1 MNTTVIVASLASA
14 TALAASSSLTPAM
27 PESADPIFALIERH
41 RAAFAD
47 DVAFTEHQDA
57 RGNEVGGIQ
66 LALAE
71 TRPATLAG
79 VIAIIQYEREH
90 RTNFPGC
97 HLFPSD
103 DEAGEALDPR
113 AKLGNWLATIDRSI
127 AEIARVNPSLAVPE
141 LAAPAVATPT
151 ILEDTPAGALVRFEM
166 TLATLRDRYICDGW
180 SLDEKAAEQVLQYFR
195 ERAAAGTWAI
205 DEDSPEEMAKE
216 QTARDFLQE
225 HGQSLDWV
233 ICGDLHVQICRGA
246 AGSARATRSDA
257 ELERLVDECMA
268 AEGEWLQLGEEA
280 DRLCGVKQ
288 KTKKTPRSYRAA
300 CNARDV
306 ADERVSNL
314 IEQVVEMPAR
324 TVRGLVAKAR
334 CCDLVYGDVMEDSNG
349 GDFLRTFLRDLP
361 ALQARAVS

>member
-205 DEDSPEEMAKE
+205 DEDSPTGLSAVIFTSRFAAAPQAQRALLARTPSSSASSTNAWRPKE
-216 QTARDFLQE
+216 NGFSLARKRT
-225 HGQSLDWV
+225 GYAASSKRRRKRRAV
-233 ICGDLHVQICRGA
+233 IGRHA
-246 AGSARATRSDA
+246 TRAT
-257 ELERLVDECMA
+257 
-268 AEGEWLQLGEEA
+268 WQ
-280 DRLCGVKQ
+280 
-288 KTKKTPRSYRAA
+288 T
-300 CNARDV
+300 NAS
-306 ADERVSNL
+306 AIL
-314 IEQVVEMPAR
+314 
-324 TVRGLVAKAR
+324 
-334 CCDLVYGDVMEDSNG
+334 
-349 GDFLRTFLRDLP
+349 
-361 ALQARAVS
+361 